1 MTKSDKLLVG
11 LVLALAIFSYL
22 IYFLL
27 DQGDSSLNAKIMAD
41 GSIFTEINLYHPG
54 HDHLINVPGPLGTS
68 VAEVKPGAIRM
79 KSSPCPAHYCME
91 TGWINRPGA
100 VIVCVP
106 NRIVI
111 EIVPD
116 KNSVDTIAR

>member
-1 MTKSDKLLVG
+1 MTKSDKLLIG
-11 LVLALAIFSYL
+11 LILALAILFYL

-27 DQGDSSLNAKIMAD
+27 YHVDSSLTAKITTN
-41 GSIFTEINLYHPG
+41 GIIFTEIDLHHPG
-54 HDHLINVPGPLGTS
+54 PNHGINIPGPLGNS

-79 KSSPCPAHYCME
+79 KSSPCPDHYCTK
-91 TGWINRPGA
+91 TGWISRPGA
-100 VIVCVP
+100 VIICVP
-106 NRIVI
+106 NQIVI

>member
-1 MTKSDKLLVG
+1 MTKYDKLLMG
-11 LVLALAIFSYL
+11 LILALAILSYL
-22 IYFLL
+22 NNFLL
-27 DQGDSSLNAKIMAD
+27 YKGESSLTAKIVTD
-41 GSIFTEINLYHPG
+41 GSIFTEIDLYHPG

-79 KSSPCPAHYCME
+79 KSSPCPDHYCMK

-100 VIVCVP
+100 VIVCIP
-106 NRIVI
+106 NQIVI

-116 KNSVDTIAR
+116 KNSVDTVAR